1 MDIDTLMQ
9 EAELLVR
16 NGEQLTPSGIGA
28 PVGWT
33 YPRVSGE
40 PSMAVVVAGRVLCL
54 VPDGNHGAGASYGD
68 AAPAGGT
75 PLFASPWR
83 SYPPIEGIFLRGSE
97 RIGDWL
103 AENRWER
110 TWGYNDNFP
119 DRRVVSEYEA
129 WWQGQHPFY
138 TSTAVAVRGGWHF
151 VWPDDDWLERVD
163 EELVL
168 WTLSGEPWL
177 EVWAR
182 AGGLQVLERTT

>member
-1 MDIDTLMQ
+1 MDVS
-9 EAELLVR
+9 ARVR
-16 NGEQLTPSGIGA
+16 RAFDGRGRGRA
-28 PVGWT
+28 
-33 YPRVSGE
+33 RAVSRARRK
-40 PSMAVVVAGRVLCL
+40 PWSRCVLRGR
-54 VPDGNHGAGASYGD
+54 GS
-68 AAPAGGT
+68 AGGT